1 MPRCYP
7 SILFNDFYGSAGDIT
22 VYHQNDNASLHL
34 RALDAWRSIDWDTQK
49 EWDRMAKNVE
59 SHRPPYDHKAFI
71 SGNNLFV
78 SAHHGFA
85 QLGNEHIP
93 EPQPFQRFPDFWV
106 KDVFAVSVE
115 GNDLVLQLNC
125 SLPACN
131 MPSRYRLLTRAYLA
145 ALGKG
150 MKTGRLRNF
159 LSERAFRIQ
168 EDVVPLRLYDYLN
181 VAVDDLS
188 AYRLH
193 LKYILLDE
201 HTGYRCLWKRISKD
215 IFL

>member
-22 VYHQNDNASLHL
+22 VYHQNDNLYYRKRIRSSFPNTESQNDNASLHL

-145 ALGKG
+145 ALGK
-150 MKTGRLRNF
+150 
-159 LSERAFRIQ
+159 
-168 EDVVPLRLYDYLN
+168 
-181 VAVDDLS
+181 
-188 AYRLH
+188 
-193 LKYILLDE
+193 
-201 HTGYRCLWKRISKD
+201 
-215 IFL
+215 